1 MNTNNLSTTTSQ
13 KVTEKTTGMPPSDF
27 GVGALSS
34 WVTKHRKPGTI
45 LNQPEFLPV
54 MLTQSEIILIDTIAR
69 ATSEALL
76 ELKDHKELAPL
87 KKKIDGVIHNLE
99 VQMQPAPNETIVK
112 SLQVLGNTFQTEL
125 PQREGLKYYI
135 EAIKD
140 IPAIFLKDAIV
151 SVMKTHK
158 YNTFPL
164 PATIREPVD
173 NKINFCQSFLG
184 WCRSVLHRLTTFT

>member
-1 MNTNNLSTTTSQ
+1 MNTNNSSTTTSQ
-13 KVTEKTTGMPPSDF
+13 KVTEKITGKPPSDF
-27 GVGALSS
+27 GVGVLSS

-76 ELKDHKELAPL
+76 ELKDHEELTPL
-87 KKKIDGVIHNLE
+87 KKKLDSVIHNLE

-135 EAIKD
+135 ED
-140 IPAIFLKDAIV
+140 
-151 SVMKTHK
+151 VMKTHK

-164 PATIREPVD
+164 PATIREPID
-173 NKINFCQSFLG
+173 KQLNFCQSFIG
-184 WCRSVLHRLTTFT
+184 WCRSVLNRLTTFA

>member
-69 ATSEALL
+69 ATSE
-76 ELKDHKELAPL
+76 
-87 KKKIDGVIHNLE
+87 KKLDGVIHNLE

>member
-69 ATSEALL
+69 ATSDKL
-76 ELKDHKELAPL
+76 EEIKSDKELVVV
-87 KKKIDGVIHNLE
+87 KKRISNVIHQLDIA
-99 VQMQPAPNETIVK
+99 MKPATNESIVK

-125 PQREGLKYYI
+125 PKDEGLKYYI

-140 IPAIFLKDAIV
+140 IPPVLLKEAIV
-151 SVMKTHK
+151 KVMKTHK

-164 PATIREPVD
+164 PAYGTEE
-173 NKINFCQSFLG
+173 
-184 WCRSVLHRLTTFT
+184 

>member
-1 MNTNNLSTTTSQ
+1 MERDYTSKPIAEDWEPSTTLQSWFFDKFKQATMEDLNYEHEQ
-13 KVTEKTTGMPPSDF
+13 FVDYYLAKNTEKTTGMPPSDF

-54 MLTQSEIILIDTIAR
+54 MLTQSDLILIDTIAR

-87 KKKIDGVIHNLE
+87 KKKLDGVIHQLE

-112 SLQVLGNTFQTEL
+112 SLQVLGNTFK
-125 PQREGLKYYI
+125 PNYHNVK
-135 EAIKD
+135 
-140 IPAIFLKDAIV
+140 V
-151 SVMKTHK
+151 
-158 YNTFPL
+158 
-164 PATIREPVD
+164 
-173 NKINFCQSFLG
+173 
-184 WCRSVLHRLTTFT
+184 